1 MLPPKALAP
10 LVPLYLQVWSQASSI
25 ADSGACMLTA
35 LYAERQRRGPQFL
48 QSNNAP
54 RAIAHRPQGALAG
67 GTPEVR
73 EAAVEALGE
82 LVDLTT
88 EEALKPFVVQ
98 ITGPLIRIVG
108 DRFPSQIKAAIL
120 VTLGRLI
127 SKAGAGLK
135 PFVPQLQTTFLKC
148 LSDAAPAVRSA
159 AAANL
164 GELTRLSA
172 RLDQLTSDL
181 ASNAA
186 NATELDTR
194 VAYLQALKG
203 ALLASGDKLQ
213 PATLGKVR
221 EMQSRLCCD
230 SNLAL
235 CH

>member
-1 MLPPKALAP
+1 M
-10 LVPLYLQVWSQASSI
+10 
-25 ADSGACMLTA
+25 
-35 LYAERQRRGPQFL
+35 
-48 QSNNAP
+48 
-54 RAIAHRPQGALAG
+54 
-67 GTPEVR
+67 
-73 EAAVEALGE
+73 EALGE

-127 SKAGAGLK
+127 AKAGAGLK

-148 LSDAAPAVRSA
+148 LSDTAPGVRSA

-186 NATELDTR
+186 NATEMETR

-213 PATLGKVR
+213 PATLGKVISFTGDASER
-221 EMQSRLCCD
+221 KAGHRLFHRLFPAGVPSTAICRVA
-230 SNLAL
+230 SSAHVHTLHHTGGRQLGGGHAGGSSAA
-235 CH
+235 

>member
-1 MLPPKALAP
+1 M
-10 LVPLYLQVWSQASSI
+10 
-25 ADSGACMLTA
+25 
-35 LYAERQRRGPQFL
+35 
-48 QSNNAP
+48 
-54 RAIAHRPQGALAG
+54 
-67 GTPEVR
+67 
-73 EAAVEALGE
+73 EALGE
-82 LVDLTT
+82 LVDLTS

-186 NATELDTR
+186 GASELETR
-194 VAYLQALKG
+194 VAYLQALRG
-203 ALLASGDKLQ
+203 ALLATGDKLQ
-213 PATLGKVR
+213 PATLGKVGQIEGR
-221 EMQSRLCCD
+221 G
-230 SNLAL
+230 LAGSSL
-235 CH
+235 QITLRCLVRWLLVLGQPAC